1 MSGIVN
7 NTGAVSGVIGRT
19 VGGAGR
25 VIQLVEG
32 SLVTSG
38 AHNST
43 SWAEHTSA
51 TRTTIIPSSINSK
64 IFIGGVITCYVQ
76 GGGNWTAFRRD
87 IGGTVTM
94 PLYDNNGYGSYLGGA
109 LPIANHGSWNI
120 WAIDSPNTT
129 SAVIYSLA
137 SKSSS
142 SPYNSFT
149 HKATKIYLMEIAG

>member
-1 MSGIVN
+1 MSGLIDTVGSKSGIV
-7 NTGAVSGVIGRT
+7 GSDVFP
-19 VGGAGR
+19 AGH

-38 AHNST
+38 LHNST

-51 TRTTIIPSSINSK
+51 TRTTITPSSTSSK

-94 PLYDNNGYGSYLGGA
+94 PLFDNNGYGTYLGGA

-142 SPYNSFT
+142 SPYNSYT